1 MKRFFIPLFVIF
13 SMPAAAQTIVLEDSA
28 CRAIVQH
35 QPADDVTYQPGIDT
49 AGNPV
54 VGADLNPSPIQLPET
69 ISFDITVDVM
79 KYAGIAPPK
88 GVEGQAVIGRVDI
101 NKDGRMYFNGQPM
114 EGQAEAS
121 LRALCKDKPPVKQGE
136 TPHVKQGE
144 KAGDTGASQPPA
156 P

>member
-13 SMPAAAQTIVLEDSA
+13 SMPAMAQTVVLDDAA

-35 QPADDVTYQPGIDT
+35 QPADDVTYQPGVDVN
-49 AGNPV
+49 GKPV
-54 VGADLNPSPIQLPET
+54 VEADLDASPIQLPET

-114 EGQAEAS
+114 EGQSQSA
-121 LRALCKDKPPVKQGE
+121 LRSLCKEHPPVEQD
-136 TPHVKQGE
+136 E

>member
-13 SMPAAAQTIVLEDSA
+13 SMPAMAQTVVLDDAA

-35 QPADDVTYQPGIDT
+35 QPADDVTYQPGVDVN
-49 AGNPV
+49 GKPV
-54 VGADLNPSPIQLPET
+54 VEADLDASPIQLPET

-114 EGQAEAS
+114 EGQSQSA
-121 LRALCKDKPPVKQGE
+121 LRALCKEHPPVEQD
-136 TPHVKQGE
+136 E
-144 KAGDTGASQPPA
+144 KAGDAGASQSPA